1 MPRSQLA
8 LLLFAGSVLLC
19 AALVAANLRGDG
31 KTEALATSVA
41 AEMQPMLANS
51 ETTPPPESQ
60 GRLLGR
66 VERDGELVEVRE
78 AAPDE
83 EPAFGEPLDAIE
95 DDAEEPF
102 SADPLAEQQPPRQMN

>member
-19 AALVAANLRGDG
+19 AALVAANLRGEG

-41 AEMQPMLANS
+41 TEMQPMLADTV
-51 ETTPPPESQ
+51 TTPPAEAQ

-83 EPAFGEPLDAIE
+83 EPAFGEPIDSID
-95 DDAEEPF
+95 DDAQEPF
-102 SADPLAEQQPPRQMN
+102 STDPLAE